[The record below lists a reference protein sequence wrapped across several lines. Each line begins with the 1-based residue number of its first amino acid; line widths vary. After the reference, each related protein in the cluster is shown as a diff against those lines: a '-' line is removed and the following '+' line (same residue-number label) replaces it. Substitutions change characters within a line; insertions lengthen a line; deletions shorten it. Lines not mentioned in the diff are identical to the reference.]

1 MRNTQP
7 TERRYGVTTFRVTL
21 TKSHGRETRKLTVKI
36 EALDGAMANAAAD
49 EMVGYNG
56 KYSDFDVKSVDEI

>member
-1 MRNTQP
+1 M
-7 TERRYGVTTFRVTL
+7 TTFRVTL